1 MRSRVGLAG
10 VLLQVAFR
18 NLFASRARTLIV
30 GGIVLFGAVLVV
42 VGSSLLDSVDRG
54 MRGSIQGSLAG
65 HLQVYSARSKDDL
78 ALYGGMTGE
87 SQLRPIEDFAALKR
101 VLEGVPNVKTVVP
114 MGIDQALVLTGNEFD
129 VALEKL
135 RADVRRLG
143 AGETGDELRARHEA
157 HKAHVRRMATVL
169 QQELAKARAIVDES
183 LVRERERD
191 REDLSRATSEE
202 FWARFD
208 ADPLASL
215 EFLENRI
222 APQSL
227 DGGFTFIRYA
237 GTDLDAYQQAFD
249 RMRIVEG
256 TAVPR
261 GRRGILLGKLYA
273 EDWLKLKTA
282 RRLDRIRDARTLLHE
297 RIDQDEELRRWV
309 KENQTQTR
317 DILLQLDP
325 VQARVATERLQRALG
340 SASTD
345 LRDLLVEL
353 FTTDDASFDERYRI
367 FYQELAPL
375 LQLYRVRVGDT
386 ITIEAPSKSGYMS
399 SVNVKVYGF
408 VEFRGLEK
416 SALAGIMSLMDLMS
430 WRDLYGY
437 VTAEK
442 AAEIEAIKRGAGA
455 RDVAREDAEAE
466 LFGSP
471 ATLVESGRS
480 ERIDDPGIVGAA
492 QRKADADRFQAL
504 SELVGSNFAGIAAQL
519 QLLAQGKV
527 EQSELQALAAL
538 VDARLGES
546 AAQLQ
551 AVAAGKID
559 RPDVPDALYVAFE
572 DRFRGKRDDIIER
585 VSVYLPLLRQC
596 DAGSREAPVLDVGC
610 GRGEWLEAL
619 GASGL
624 VARGVDLNP
633 LMIAE
638 CRARGFDVVQGGGID
653 HLRQMAPGSLGAL
666 SAIHVIE
673 HLGFN
678 DLVVLLDEARR
689 VLRPGGLL
697 VLETPNP
704 ENLVVGACSFYNDP
718 THRQPLPPEPMR
730 HVARARGFADV
741 EILRLHPATPPER
754 AQSGSDPWSARIDAL
769 LYGPQDYAIIARNP
783 A

>member
-492 QRKADADRFQAL
+492 QRKADAAL
-504 SELVGSNFAGIAAQL
+504 FSRVYGQDEIDAGVALNAAV
-519 QLLAQGKV
+519 LLKDPGRLRETERDVRA
-527 EQSELQALAAL
+527 ALAAAKL
-538 VDARLGES
+538 DMKVVDWQRAAGMVGQFISLARIVLYG
-546 AAQLQ
+546 AVLIIF
-551 AVAAGKID
+551 AVALVIINNAMVMATLQRVKEIGTLRAIGAQ
-559 RPDVPDALYVAFE
+559 RRFVLSMLLLETSAVGVAF
-572 DRFRGKRDDIIER
+572 G
-585 VSVYLPLLRQC
+585 LL
-596 DAGSREAPVLDVGC
+596 GTL
-610 GRGEWLEAL
+610 L
-619 GASGL
+619 GAAVIWL
-624 VARGVDLNP
+624 V
-633 LMIAE
+633 
-638 CRARGFDVVQGGGID
+638 RARGGIPATNEQ
-653 HLRQMAPGSLGAL
+653 LYFFYSGPSLVPRLGTASLGVSL
-666 SAIHVIE
+666 AI
-673 HLGFN
+673 
-678 DLVVLLDEARR
+678 VLLVSVLSGAYPAVIAARVSPLEAMQSDE
-689 VLRPGGLL
+689 
-697 VLETPNP
+697 
-704 ENLVVGACSFYNDP
+704 
-718 THRQPLPPEPMR
+718 
-730 HVARARGFADV
+730 
-741 EILRLHPATPPER
+741 
-754 AQSGSDPWSARIDAL
+754 
-769 LYGPQDYAIIARNP
+769 
-783 A
+783 

>member
-1 MRSRVGLAG
+1 MTSEP
-10 VLLQVAFR
+10 QVE
-18 NLFASRARTLIV
+18 S
-30 GGIVLFGAVLVV
+30 
-42 VGSSLLDSVDRG
+42 DR
-54 MRGSIQGSLAG
+54 
-65 HLQVYSARSKDDL
+65 D
-78 ALYGGMTGE
+78 
-87 SQLRPIEDFAALKR
+87 
-101 VLEGVPNVKTVVP
+101 
-114 MGIDQALVLTGNEFD
+114 
-129 VALEKL
+129 
-135 RADVRRLG
+135 RL
-143 AGETGDELRARHEA
+143 
-157 HKAHVRRMATVL
+157 M
-169 QQELAKARAIVDES
+169 Q
-183 LVRERERD
+183 LVREEMGRLRALHRDERPAGAPSPAGAAVAADYAPCVLPRLAESEPGIESRD
-191 REDLSRATSEE
+191 RYRLDDFLRYHDEDFVRNVYRGLLRREPDLAGLADFLGALRSGRLSKTE
-202 FWARFD
+202 
-208 ADPLASL
+208 
-215 EFLENRI
+215 I
-222 APQSL
+222 A
-227 DGGFTFIRYA
+227 GRIRYSPEGRAA
-237 GTDLDAYQQAFD
+237 GVRVDGLKVPFALRSLRKVPALGQVLG
-249 RMRIVEG
+249 IVQHLFRL
-256 TAVPR
+256 P
-261 GRRGILLGKLYA
+261 GIV
-273 EDWLKLKTA
+273 
-282 RRLDRIRDARTLLHE
+282 RNHE
-297 RIDQDEELRRWV
+297 RLEAVLFQRDLELRRQF
-309 KENQTQTR
+309 NASQ
-317 DILLQLDP
+317 DILERQLGQLP
-325 VQARVATERLQRALG
+325 ETAVQREELSNHLAAIDRALESKADG
-340 SASTD
+340 VGLTR
-345 LRDLLVEL
+345 LTNHLL
-353 FTTDDASFDERYRI
+353 
-367 FYQELAPL
+367 
-375 LQLYRVRVGDT
+375 
-386 ITIEAPSKSGYMS
+386 
-399 SVNVKVYGF
+399 
-408 VEFRGLEK
+408 
-416 SALAGIMSLMDLMS
+416 GI
-430 WRDLYGY
+430 
-437 VTAEK
+437 
-442 AAEIEAIKRGAGA
+442 
-455 RDVAREDAEAE
+455 
-466 LFGSP
+466 
-471 ATLVESGRS
+471 
-480 ERIDDPGIVGAA
+480 A
-492 QRKADADRFQAL
+492 QRKADSARLQAL
-504 SELVGSNFAGIAAQL
+504 SELVESKLAGIVAQL
-519 QLLAQGKV
+519 QLLAQGKA

>member
-442 AAEIEAIKRGAGA
+442 AAETEAIKRGAGA

-492 QRKADADRFQAL
+492 QRKADAAL
-504 SELVGSNFAGIAAQL
+504 FSRVYGQDEIDAGVALNAAV
-519 QLLAQGKV
+519 LLKDPGRLRETERDVRA
-527 EQSELQALAAL
+527 ALAAAKL
-538 VDARLGES
+538 DMKVVDWQRAAGMVGQFISLARIVLYG
-546 AAQLQ
+546 AVLIIF
-551 AVAAGKID
+551 AVALVIINNAMVMATLQRVKEIGTLRAIGAQ
-559 RPDVPDALYVAFE
+559 RRFVLSMLLLETSAVGVAF
-572 DRFRGKRDDIIER
+572 G
-585 VSVYLPLLRQC
+585 LL
-596 DAGSREAPVLDVGC
+596 GTL
-610 GRGEWLEAL
+610 L
-619 GASGL
+619 GAAVIWL
-624 VARGVDLNP
+624 V
-633 LMIAE
+633 
-638 CRARGFDVVQGGGID
+638 RARGGIPATNEQ
-653 HLRQMAPGSLGAL
+653 LYFFYSGPSLVPRLGTASLGVSL
-666 SAIHVIE
+666 AI
-673 HLGFN
+673 
-678 DLVVLLDEARR
+678 VLLVSVLSGAYPAVIAARVSPLEAMQSDE
-689 VLRPGGLL
+689 
-697 VLETPNP
+697 
-704 ENLVVGACSFYNDP
+704 
-718 THRQPLPPEPMR
+718 
-730 HVARARGFADV
+730 
-741 EILRLHPATPPER
+741 
-754 AQSGSDPWSARIDAL
+754 
-769 LYGPQDYAIIARNP
+769 
-783 A
+783 